1 MILTGDFNMNFVDF
15 GKKKVR
21 RFLNL
26 IIFLY
31 DMTNLTNKPTRI
43 T

>member
-1 MILTGDFNMNFVDF
+1 MNFADF
-15 GKKKVR
+15 GKKKVK